1 MNYSEMSGYEIN
13 NHLHNALA
21 CEGKYDLKVEG
32 YKVTWKDRETGRVLE
47 TLRNHYDKEFK
58 DYLSSWADAGPIIHK
73 YGIAIA
79 FDEFEQE
86 WVAFSEFRFDKSGWD
101 MEVEPKKY
109 HHNKD
114 PLRAAMIVFL
124 MMQEAK

>member
-1 MNYSEMSGYEIN
+1 MNYSEMSDFEIN
-13 NHLHNALA
+13 CAVA
-21 CEGKYDLKVEG
+21 EAIGQKRMPGMGWEGAQ
-32 YKVTWKDRETGRVLE
+32 
-47 TLRNHYDKEFK
+47 DKPYTVAICGGPKRFGAFAPC
-58 DYLSSWADAGPIIHK
+58 SSWDDAGPIIQK

-86 WVAFSEFRFDKSGWD
+86 WVAFSEFRFDKAGWD